1 LFDEPLSNLDA
12 ALRVQ
17 MRLEIAQLHRRMQA
31 TMIYVT
37 HDQVEAMTLADRIV
51 VLNKGRVE
59 QFGRPLDLYHR
70 PANLFVA
77 TFLGSPRM
85 NVIDAEVVSTASGAM
100 EVRVPGGR
108 TAQVAA
114 DPAGLAIGAPVK
126 LGIRPEHITLVPSG
140 EGAFAGIAD
149 VVEGLGDSHLLH
161 ISAEGDVQLVYRGN
175 GDATTREGERI
186 GLAFRPEDARL
197 FRADGTALPVVEHAP
212 EPA

>member
-1 LFDEPLSNLDA
+1 
-12 ALRVQ
+12 

-70 PANLFVA
+70 PSNLFVA

-85 NVIDAEVVSTASGAM
+85 NVVDADLVSAEPDIA

-108 TAQVAA
+108 TASVAA
-114 DPAGLAIGAPVK
+114 AAGELGPGAPLK
-126 LGIRPEHITLVPSG
+126 FGIRPEHITLGPPE
-140 EGAFAGIAD
+140 EGAFAGVAD

-161 ISAEGDVQLVYRGN
+161 ITAEGGAQLVYRGN
-175 GDATTREGERI
+175 GDATVREGERV
-186 GLAFRPEDARL
+186 GLSFRPQDARL
-197 FRADGTALPVVEHAP
+197 FREDGSALPVVERAA